1 MAEEE
6 KVLVAEISNEALNQL
21 KKAFE
26 PTAEEKF
33 EAKRIKAA
41 LASGGG
47 GGAGGG

>member
-26 PTAEEKF
+26 KCSLF
-33 EAKRIKAA
+33 
-41 LASGGG
+41 
-47 GGAGGG
+47 